1 MNFFINKD
9 LVKGHKIIIKKE
21 NLKICPKC
29 GRLTDNGN
37 FCIHCPGVPLL
48 DVEFQ

>member
-1 MNFFINKD
+1 MNFINSD
-9 LVKGHKIIIKKE
+9 LVKGHKVIVKKE
-21 NLKICPKC
+21 GLKICPKC